1 MMDSEEY
8 FCILWL
14 GLDHKRAAVLL
25 ELLVQ
30 VGYEKLD
37 VSERNMFC
45 TTLLIFIFCSNSGS
59 SSEQQF

>member
-14 GLDHKRAAVLL
+14 GLDHKWAAVLS

-30 VGYEKLD
+30 VGCEKLD
-37 VSERNMFC
+37 MSERNMFY
-45 TTLLIFIFCSNSGS
+45 TALLIFSNLF
-59 SSEQQF
+59 QFRFFFI